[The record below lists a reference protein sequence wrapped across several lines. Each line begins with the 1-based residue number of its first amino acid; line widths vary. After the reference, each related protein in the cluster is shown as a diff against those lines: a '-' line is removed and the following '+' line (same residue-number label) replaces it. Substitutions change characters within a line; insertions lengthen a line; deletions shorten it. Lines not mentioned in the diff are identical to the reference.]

1 MTYIPLVLIVLLSV
15 DTKKANSVNF
25 QADIDTLFL
34 FHHAAETE
42 IKTSILSVFS
52 PISQTNKPAPRRNIP
67 LEKVIQYIW
76 HSIIQKALLTGK
88 LQRPL
93 T

>member
-1 MTYIPLVLIVLLSV
+1 LIVLLSV
-15 DTKKANSVNF
+15 DIGKANSVNF
-25 QADIDTLFL
+25 QSDIDILFL

-42 IKTSILSVFS
+42 IKTSTLSVFS
-52 PISQTNKPAPRRNIP
+52 PISQTNKPAPRRTIP
-67 LEKVIQYIW
+67 LEKVTQYIW
-76 HSIIQKALLTGK
+76 HSSIQKVVLTGK